1 MKQLTSIIV
10 IFMITSLGLAQKNNT
25 KHDLSCYDN
34 GTLAFHQ
41 LEGAFLEGVEIKLD
55 EELEVGKAVFDEMAN
70 KYTIKTSG
78 PQYEKVL
85 SIMNR
90 LTAQIAKFNN
100 PTSHVNFGKYKSNYK
115 IYIIETEEINAFT
128 AGARIFVT
136 TGIYEF
142 CKNDSELASI
152 IGHELSHNE
161 LGHIANH
168 VKRQKAAQ
176 GIFGGFAGIAYMA
189 GQVLTMPFG
198 QTDEGHCDLFGMDL
212 SKSAGFAPCYTID
225 LWERMAEQ
233 SGEKTFFN
241 LFSSHPYS
249 GDRATCAGNHLK
261 VNYKL
266 NCNN

>member
-1 MKQLTSIIV
+1 MKKTT
-10 IFMITSLGLAQKNNT
+10 ITLAVLFFVFISFAQKKNT
-25 KHDLSCYDN
+25 NHDLSCYDN
-34 GTLAFHQ
+34 GTLAFHE
-41 LEGAFLEGVEIKLD
+41 LEQSFLEGVEISID
-55 EELEVGKAVFDEMAN
+55 EEMEVGKAVYDQMAE

-78 PQYEKVL
+78 PQYDKVVN
-85 SIMNR
+85 IMNR
-90 LTAQIAKFNN
+90 LTLQIAKFNSPTKN
-100 PTSHVNFGKYKSNYK
+100 PNFGKYKTKYK
-115 IYIIETEEINAFT
+115 IYIIETDEINAFT

-152 IGHELSHNE
+152 IGHEISHNE

-168 VKRQKAAQ
+168 LKRQKAAQ
-176 GIFGGFAGIAYMA
+176 GFFGGFGDLAYYA
-189 GQVLTMPFG
+189 GQLITTPFG

-233 SGEKTFFN
+233 SGDKTFLN

-249 GDRATCAGNHLK
+249 GDRATCAANHLK

-266 NCNN
+266 DCE